1 MNAYQLTIS
10 AAGSVVGTLVAC
22 ATYSAIRSTA
32 HGSAFAVTQGSRI
45 LAFLLG
51 RSAEYVAG
59 TRIGDVVQVTMETTG
74 RDVVAPALRL
84 GGETTAAATAA
95 VAGAGAAM
103 LTTAAICGG
112 VYVGQKVYERLPA
125 WPQKRNFLQIE
136 EPVRFDVHLQEG
148 DLQVVLPARFTE
160 SQILLQDA
168 EPHPL

>member
-1 MNAYQLTIS
+1 MNAYQLGIS

-59 TRIGDVVQVTMETTG
+59 TRIGDIVQVATETTG

-84 GGETTAAATAA
+84 SGETTAAATAA
-95 VAGAGAAM
+95 MAGAGAAM
-103 LTTAAICGG
+103 LTTAVIYGG
-112 VYVGQKVYERLPA
+112 VYVGQHIYERLPA
-125 WPQKRNFLQIE
+125 WPSKRNFLQIE

-160 SQILLQDA
+160 SQARDM